1 MKLHPTL
8 FAAAVLFLGSLPAV
22 AQTQAPGL
30 WENSFKM
37 KSQDGELEKGM
48 AEMQKQMAAMPPDQ
62 RQQIEAMMASRGM
75 SMGAQGTSVKVCIT
89 KEDVAR
95 KAEPQFREGCTQQVV
110 QRTANGV
117 KVKFE
122 CSKPQAMSG
131 EGEMTF
137 ISDKAY
143 VGKSTMTSKA
153 DGKARQ
159 MTMEIAGKWLAADCG
174 AVKPRPAP
182 AK

>member
-1 MKLHPTL
+1 MKLPPTL
-8 FAAAVLFLGSLPAV
+8 FAAALMFGSLHVV

-62 RQQIEAMMASRGM
+62 RKQIEDMMASRGM
-75 SMGAQGTSVKVCIT
+75 SMGAQGTSVKVCVT

-110 QRTANGV
+110 QRTANSM

-122 CSKPQAMSG
+122 CTKPQPMSG
-131 EGEMTF
+131 EGEMSF

-143 VGKSTMTSKA
+143 TGKSTMTSKA
-153 DGKARQ
+153 DGKAQQ
-159 MTMEIAGKWLAADCG
+159 MTMELAGKWLAADCG
-174 AVKPRPAP
+174 DVKPRPAP

>member
-8 FAAAVLFLGSLPAV
+8 FAAALTIGCLPAF

-30 WENSFKM
+30 WEHSFKM

-62 RQQIEAMMASRGM
+62 RKQVEQMMASRGM
-75 SMGAQGTSVKVCIT
+75 SMGAQGTVVKVCVT
-89 KEDVAR
+89 KEDAAR

-110 QRTANGV
+110 QRSANSM
-117 KVKFE
+117 KVKFQ
-122 CSKPQAMSG
+122 CTQPRPMSG

-143 VGKSTMTSKA
+143 TGKSTLTSQVA
-153 DGKARQ
+153 GKPQQ
-159 MTMEIAGKWLAADCG
+159 MNMEMAGKWLAADCG
-174 AVKPRPAP
+174 SVKPRPVP